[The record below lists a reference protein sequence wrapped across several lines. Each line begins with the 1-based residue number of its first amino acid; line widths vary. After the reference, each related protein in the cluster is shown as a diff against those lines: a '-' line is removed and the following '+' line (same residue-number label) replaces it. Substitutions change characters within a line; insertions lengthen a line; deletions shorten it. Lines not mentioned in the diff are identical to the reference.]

1 MTGFVLAAVVVI
13 AGVYLISAYNG
24 LVKLRNIV
32 SEAFATMDVYLKKR
46 WDLIPNLVEVVKGY
60 ASHESG
66 VLESVTS
73 LRNVS
78 YDQLSSADKID
89 ANEKVSTG
97 LSRLF
102 AVAENYP
109 DLKASRNFSD
119 LNAELSKVEGEI
131 AQSRKYYNA
140 VVRNLNTKIEVFPS
154 NLVAGMFG
162 VRQAKMFEAQ
172 GEERANVKVELT

>member
-1 MTGFVLAAVVVI
+1 MVGYVLSAVLAI
-13 AGVYLISAYNG
+13 AAVYLIATYNG
-24 LVKLRNIV
+24 LVKLRNMV
-32 SEAFATMDVYLKKR
+32 SEAFATMDVCLKKR

-73 LRNVS
+73 LRNTPYEQMS
-78 YDQLSSADKID
+78 AADKID
-89 ANEKVSTG
+89 ANEKITAG
-97 LSRLF
+97 LSRLL

-109 DLKASRNFSD
+109 DLKASRNYSD
-119 LNAELSKVEGEI
+119 LSAELSKVEGEI

-154 NLVAGMFG
+154 NIVAGLFG